1 MIILTHRDS
10 QKPVDLR
17 KSTTRGV
24 RTQRVEEQLT
34 HRGCQKPV
42 GLQNSTALGV
52 RTQRVF
58 ISTAMIH
65 SDGLYNFIMV
75 LIKTIPAIIAH
86 AWSKNMDNTLPLT
99 ENGFPATNDT
109 IKWYHILVT
118 YIFTQVLA
126 FYNAYGCGLT
136 NWSLESI
143 NGKLAIFIFGAWVGA
158 SHGGVLAGLATC
170 GVVINNVSTASDLMQ
185 DFKTGYLTLASPRSM
200 FISQVIRTV
209 MGSVIAPCVFWL
221 FYKAFVNLGMTGI
234 EYPAPYDLV
243 YHNMAILGVDG
254 FSSLQKHCLTLC
266 YIFFAGALSKVHRFL
281 ATTVGQYNPCAV
293 VALPSAIMVK
303 EVNVEVEQQQHKDYT
318 DPP

>member
-221 FYKAFVNLGMTGI
+221 FYKAFADLGVPGT
-234 EYPAPYDLV
+234 EYPAPGIEARREEEKRRKKLLLD
-243 YHNMAILGVDG
+243 HRW
-254 FSSLQKHCLTLC
+254 S
-266 YIFFAGALSKVHRFL
+266 FAGPTLEALTFVRPAPDAVAPLDHHLRPSPPPDHRL
-281 ATTVGQYNPCAV
+281 MLVLCQTT
-293 VALPSAIMVK
+293 
-303 EVNVEVEQQQHKDYT
+303 T
-318 DPP
+318 